1 MNGALTMDGNGLN
14 NVDQGI
20 VSVTEKVTR
29 YLDDLKNKLQA
40 VVLSKEKQPE
50 NVATSE
56 IKDESEKIGKEM
68 TLDEAREINSG
79 FASLGFEINRLKNAK
94 FAEGFGHAANHIGK
108 EKSTG
113 RFFDAMSKIFE
124 RDRDAAEKSL
134 IELAKDRKEGKE
146 TFLSLRK
153 MTGTG
158 ALLGNLTMYGR
169 LAFDV
174 FGGGVAARI
183 ATRFGMGVAMAGA
196 TLAEAGKEAR
206 FMNEENENTSR
217 IKDVD
222 AAFDEA
228 MKIYEIA
235 KQNSSNF
242 DKNGNPDK
250 DSLSRAYQET
260 IPMDILRRLAQK
272 EGGVTNV
279 IDKVFKWRI
288 ESVATKLQNQLND
301 INLSNL
307 PKEEKEKK
315 KSEVLYGFLRSPM
328 LRDFDRAVGQSGM
341 VDRSFMLLRTLEQT
355 GKLATYGM
363 IGDTLIRTLWNSI
376 PNLMTSAE
384 AAQAGDVASFTSPE
398 IKPDQVTGEVMNA
411 SSEPVKA
418 GEAISM
424 FTSYEV
430 KVGDNLTTI
439 IYNQLRDSGMLKGLS
454 REENLKIVETFK
466 HKFEVADI
474 KALGI
479 SSGNID
485 LIKPGEKIDLS
496 LLNDKSVFEKD
507 ISWGTAS
514 TAPISA
520 APIVQSNNTAT
531 QSDFGLGKF
540 DNLSKEELAARDGFQ
555 NPEEQVAQKDASS
568 LAATTAIE
576 EKTIQQEGMSKEQ
589 FTERLKLNLG
599 SVVLDGDVRS
609 YFFKNFDKIPDD
621 EILKIKAMLLG
632 SIMDSNNEDMK
643 KIFEG
648 KQPKDVM
655 IQPIFGKIELT
666 LPDKV
671 NGQFVGASF
680 DKDGSF
686 DDGLI
691 RPFGSVP
698 SVGQIT
704 AEQPPAPVVDAKP
717 VDVKIDQ
724 ISVEKA
730 VASEPAPIVPPT
742 PEKLSQADAVE
753 QVSTKPVP
761 EIAPAISEP
770 EPQVSTTQDK
780 IKEILAEKVNEVAPP
795 LAVESAVVADVVVA
809 GSQKSIEESAQIK
822 PQEVITPPIIPTI
835 EAKTENVS
843 VAPVVEN
850 VQKVEIA
857 PTVPVVETAQKADVV
872 LSEGITSTET
882 NNDGI
887 KLTEVELKSA
897 SEIYRKILD
906 EVSPKF
912 GLFGLFSKGGESD
925 PSWQALAKEN
935 ATDFVKK
942 FMVTKEEIHMLDKPK
957 SLPYSSDQGTKLAKH
972 IFDFS
977 NKGIKI
983 QENES
988 IQAYLDRAIR
998 ETVRAATEATN
1009 SANLESVTPSS
1020 ATQEVTKGA
1029 DAVLQETTKESVS
1042 PADIKAIEAD
1052 ANKASQIVEPMTQA
1066 QSIEQAPQAEL
1077 KEQEKVTEPKPV
1089 EAVKETPPTTNQS
1102 GMEKLKVDDNL
1113 IKGVKPEDV
1122 QAPPVS
1128 NVTEAQ
1134 PQAITTPVT
1143 NVPQPT
1149 ITESVEVKQPPETA
1163 QTALP
1168 SQPIEQPAN
1177 NFSNKDLKTLPFDK
1191 LPALTK
1197 EQEDTAF
1204 KFLGDTLKVIDKKG
1218 LLNTTRAVDTPL
1230 WKAIYDKPVDLM
1242 LGYMDKEARGRMINI
1257 GLIDKEYLE
1266 RDSESYVRD
1275 VLKLNDSEIRMDTR
1289 LYNFNEKIKEFVKQ
1303 GIRPFPEE
1311 KMQDYLRRVSRVMVL
1326 KK

>member
-1 MNGALTMDGNGLN
+1 MTLAPTVEGLNGSGETNPIEGIINKFEEKRKSFLNSLRDKLDAFTGKKEQERPAALTEIADEAKKIFEETSIE
-14 NVDQGI
+14 NVD
-20 VSVTEKVTR
+20 
-29 YLDDLKNKLQA
+29 
-40 VVLSKEKQPE
+40 
-50 NVATSE
+50 NVNA
-56 IKDESEKIGKEM
+56 
-68 TLDEAREINSG
+68 G
-79 FASLGFEINRLKNAK
+79 FAGLGFEINKFKNEKFRDGFAYAASTLGKDKNAGK
-94 FAEGFGHAANHIGK
+94 FFK
-108 EKSTG
+108 EL
-113 RFFDAMSKIFE
+113 SKIF
-124 RDRDAAEKSL
+124 DRDAKAADDSL
-134 IELAKDRKEGKE
+134 EALKKDIKEGKNS
-146 TFLSLRK
+146 FLSLK
-153 MTGTG
+153 NMSGQA
-158 ALLGNLTMYGR
+158 ALIGNATMYGR
-169 LAFDV
+169 LAFDI
-174 FGGGVAARI
+174 FGGGIAARV
-183 ATRFGMGVAMAGA
+183 ATRFGMGVAMATSVA
-196 TLAEAGKEAR
+196 AEAGKEMRA
-206 FMNEENENTSR
+206 NSEELINSTRVED
-217 IKDVD
+217 IDE
-222 AAFDEA
+222 AFEQA

-235 KQNSSNF
+235 KETDGKVDQ
-242 DKNGNPDK
+242 NGNPSKESLDK
-250 DSLSRAYQET
+250 AYQET
-260 IPMDILRRLAQK
+260 IPMDILRRLAQNK
-272 EGGVTNV
+272 KGTTNFV
-279 IDKVFKWRI
+279 DKIFRWRI
-288 ESVATKLQNQLND
+288 EKVAKKLSDQLDD
-301 INLSNL
+301 INASSLS
-307 PKEEKEKK
+307 KEEKEIK
-315 KSEVLYGFLRSPM
+315 KSNVLYGFLRSPM
-328 LRDFDRAVGQSGM
+328 LKDFDRVVGQAGM
-341 VDRSFMLLRTLEQT
+341 VDRSFMLLRTLEQA

-363 IGDTLIRTLWNSI
+363 IGDTLIRSLWSAV
-376 PNLMTSAE
+376 PNLVSSVE
-384 AAQAGDVASFTSPE
+384 AAETTGFSNPVAESVVA
-398 IKPDQVTGEVMNA
+398 KPQVNDSSLNAGEV
-411 SSEPVKA
+411 
-418 GEAISM
+418 ISNVDTKFAPLATFIGM
-424 FTSYEV
+424 SYEV
-430 KVGDNLTTI
+430 KAGDNLTTI

-514 TAPISA
+514 TT
-520 APIVQSNNTAT
+520 PIVESASIAT
-531 QSDFGLGKF
+531 QGDFGLGRF
-540 DNLSKEELAARDGFQ
+540 DNLTKEELAARDGFQ
-555 NPEEQVAQKDASS
+555 NPAEQVAQKDVSS
-568 LAATTAIE
+568 PAATTVIE
-576 EKTIQQEGMSKEQ
+576 EKIIQQEGMSKEQ

-632 SIMDSNNEDMK
+632 SIMDSNNEEMK

-671 NGQFVGASF
+671 NGQFVGVSF

-724 ISVEKA
+724 VSVEQV
-730 VASEPAPIVPPT
+730 VASEPVPIVPPT

-753 QVSTKPVP
+753 QVFTKPVP

-822 PQEVITPPIIPTI
+822 PQEVITPP
-835 EAKTENVS
+835 
-843 VAPVVEN
+843 VVEN

-857 PTVPVVETAQKADVV
+857 PTVPVVETVQKADVV

-957 SLPYSSDQGTKLAKH
+957 SLLYSSDQGTKLAKH

-998 ETVRAATEATN
+998 ETVRATTEATN

-1020 ATQEVTKGA
+1020 ATQEVTKGD
-1029 DAVLQETTKESVS
+1029 DAVLQETAKEAVS
-1042 PADIKAIEAD
+1042 LADIKATEAD
-1052 ANKASQIVEPMTQA
+1052 VNNASQVVEPMVQA

-1089 EAVKETPPTTNQS
+1089 ETAKETPSTTTNQS

-1113 IKGVKPEDV
+1113 IKGVRPEDIQV
-1122 QAPPVS
+1122 PPVS

-1143 NVPQPT
+1143 NVPQST
-1149 ITESVEVKQPPETA
+1149 ITESVEVKQPPETT
-1163 QTALP
+1163 QTASS
-1168 SQPIEQPAN
+1168 SQSIEQSAN

-1204 KFLGDTLKVIDKKG
+1204 KFLGDTLKVIDKNG
-1218 LLNTTRAVDTPL
+1218 LLSTTRAVDTPL

-1275 VLKLNDSEIRMDTR
+1275 VLKLNDSEIRTDTR